1 MLSEQILNNP
11 NFVQCIK
18 TKTFEWVSKNCKN
31 WQCEVALNKK
41 SLSEFTHFS
50 LALRNY
56 VIMIIK
62 QTIAKIL
69 YLLEKLSAMS
79 TFFNNENNESN
90 VKKELSDLWKQFF
103 MDNTI
108 INIDN
113 LSEPKPSVYM
123 MTCSVNELEFPFSY
137 YFMNQINY
145 YKNFIKIVLSTYHIR
160 LASKE
165 KLDFILRSLIGV
177 TGNEIV
183 DPFILHI
190 YLWKFEN
197 EILIQL
203 KLVESFPHIITKA
216 KSDFIVHGKLDQYT
230 FRESINSV
238 LQNIY
243 DDKPWKQDMDY

>member
-145 YKNFIKIVLSTYHIR
+145 YKKLYYEELDILEQDLEDINRDHIEDFRNNLISICPYFEHLQKYSELYYNDFIKIVLSTYHIR
-160 LASKE
+160 
-165 KLDFILRSLIGV
+165 
-177 TGNEIV
+177 
-183 DPFILHI
+183 
-190 YLWKFEN
+190 
-197 EILIQL
+197 
-203 KLVESFPHIITKA
+203 
-216 KSDFIVHGKLDQYT
+216 
-230 FRESINSV
+230 
-238 LQNIY
+238 
-243 DDKPWKQDMDY
+243 